1 MFLLLQVLVNCG
13 LAAVSNDSRKFEN
26 VAADNKKLKPFC
38 MQFQKDEAKLHRSDT
53 QGNMPPRWGFL
64 SFGVGGYNDAVP
76 PELKNGSSAAAGTA
90 ALIQQQCS
98 PFLSHGKPGRFSNAS
113 ERS

>member
-1 MFLLLQVLVNCG
+1 MEETFLSCTEKPANRIGFKLFAIKLL
-13 LAAVSNDSRKFEN
+13 SKEF
-26 VAADNKKLKPFC
+26 LK
-38 MQFQKDEAKLHRSDT
+38 SDT

-64 SFGVGGYNDAVP
+64 SFRVVGYNDAVP
-76 PELKNGSSAAAGTA
+76 PELKSGSSAAAGTA

-98 PFLSHGKPGRFSNAS
+98 PFLFRGKLENFSNAS